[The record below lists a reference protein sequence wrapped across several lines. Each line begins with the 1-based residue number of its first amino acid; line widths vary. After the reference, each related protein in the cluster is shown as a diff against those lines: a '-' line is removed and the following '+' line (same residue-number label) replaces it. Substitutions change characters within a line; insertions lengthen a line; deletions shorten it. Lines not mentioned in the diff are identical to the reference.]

1 MDSGKHKILLVEDDP
16 FMTTLLANGLAEAGF
31 EAVLAK
37 SGEDAIQK
45 FSEIKPSALLID
57 IMLPG
62 KSGLEALA
70 EIRKLEGGDNIPA
83 IILSNIEEAGYVREA
98 ERLRAAAYLV
108 KANMQVSDIV
118 AKVKEVLK

>member
-1 MDSGKHKILLVEDDP
+1 MDSEKQKILLVEDDP
-16 FMTTLLANGLAEAGF
+16 FMTTLLANGLAEAGL

-98 ERLRAAAYLV
+98 ERLGAAAYLI